1 MKTPLS
7 ETPRKS
13 RREISLSFFRREF
26 RSIMQHPAS
35 AIHPSLRPSSDAPS
49 SGNAIVA
56 LFSRNFP
63 RCFSV
68 SPLPF
73 LSSNAE
79 CREGGKRHITGNC
92 GHPTDAAS
100 LPHSLSPSFPP
111 TLPFHFP
118 PNVMDG
124 VHHSGSGARCA
135 PLSLSLACRWL
146 SLIATSTGITVM

>member
-35 AIHPSLRPSSDAPS
+35 AINPSLRPSSDAPYTS

-68 SPLPF
+68 SRPSF
-73 LSSNAE
+73 LRSSLSTNAE
-79 CREGGKRHITGNC
+79 CSEGGKRHITGNC

-100 LPHSLSPSFPP
+100 LSLLPSLPAISFPSECNGRTEFIIAVRGALRSLSPSPVVGYHSSPP
-111 TLPFHFP
+111 QR
-118 PNVMDG
+118 
-124 VHHSGSGARCA
+124 A
-135 PLSLSLACRWL
+135 SL
-146 SLIATSTGITVM
+146 